1 MRNPFSQGLV
11 VGFITIIIGLG
22 SLNLA
27 HGREMSDTSGTAGLQ
42 SIGQPGGDA
51 VPLKIWT
58 DKEPGQVFKQGDRA
72 VVSFQ
77 AERTAY
83 LTALAVS
90 SDGDVHII
98 FPNKELPNNMIQQG
112 KVYTL
117 FGDDSSLRLETGK
130 NFRNAG
136 IIFFLS
142 SKPFSLDL
150 LKTTGDQPYLFIP
163 ASSTDKIN
171 ELKDKLKD
179 ISRKPG
185 FNRVVLPL
193 IGGYGRNLEPK
204 FSVLSAQPTDL
215 LRKDLSGGV
224 ESSTP
229 EALTGSAGLKPKPL
243 REQGHQR

>member
-22 SLNLA
+22 SLYVA
-27 HGREMSDTSGTAGLQ
+27 HGSDISDTSGTAGLQ

-51 VPLKIWT
+51 VSLRVWT

-77 AERTAY
+77 ADRTAY

-90 SDGDVHII
+90 SDGNVHII
-98 FPNKELPNNMIQQG
+98 FPNNELPNNMIQQG

-142 SKPFSLDL
+142 SKPFSLDP
-150 LKTTGDQPYLFIP
+150 LKTDGDQPYLFIP

-171 ELKDKLKD
+171 ELKDKLRD
-179 ISRKPG
+179 ISRNPG

-193 IGGYGRNLEPK
+193 TGGYGQNLEPK
-204 FSVLSAQPTDL
+204 FSVLSARPKGVVP
-215 LRKDLSGGV
+215 KDLSEGV
-224 ESSTP
+224 ESSIP
-229 EALTGSAGLKPKPL
+229 EALTGSAGLKPKPV
-243 REQGHQR
+243 RQQDR

>member
-22 SLNLA
+22 SLHVA
-27 HGREMSDTSGTAGLQ
+27 HGSDISDTSGTAGLQ

-51 VPLKIWT
+51 VSLKVWT

-77 AERTAY
+77 ADRTAY
-83 LTALAVS
+83 LMALAVS
-90 SDGDVHII
+90 SDGNVHII

-142 SKPFSLDL
+142 SKPFSLDP
-150 LKTTGDQPYLFIP
+150 LKTAGDQPYLFIP

-193 IGGYGRNLEPK
+193 TGGNGQNLEPK
-204 FSVLSAQPTDL
+204 FSVLSARP
-215 LRKDLSGGV
+215 RGVGPKDLSEGV
-224 ESSTP
+224 ESSIP
-229 EALTGSAGLKPKPL
+229 ESLTGSAGHKPKPV
-243 REQGHQR
+243 RQQDR

>member
-22 SLNLA
+22 SLYVA
-27 HGREMSDTSGTAGLQ
+27 HGSDISDTSGTAGLQ

-51 VPLKIWT
+51 VSLKVWT
-58 DKEPGQVFKQGDRA
+58 DKEPGQVFKEGDRA

-77 AERTAY
+77 ADRTAY

-90 SDGDVHII
+90 SDGNVHII

-112 KVYTL
+112 KVYSL

-142 SKPFSLDL
+142 SKPFSLDS

-193 IGGYGRNLEPK
+193 TGGYGQNLEPK
-204 FSVLSAQPTDL
+204 FSVLSARPKGVVP
-215 LRKDLSGGV
+215 KDLSEGV
-224 ESSTP
+224 ESSIP
-229 EALTGSAGLKPKPL
+229 EALTGSAGLKPKPV
-243 REQGHQR
+243 RQQDR

>member
-11 VGFITIIIGLG
+11 VGFITIVIGLG
-22 SLNLA
+22 SLYLA
-27 HGREMSDTSGTAGLQ
+27 HGSDMSDTSGTAGLQ

-51 VPLKIWT
+51 VPLKAWT

-90 SDGDVHII
+90 ADGNVHIV

-130 NFRNAG
+130 NVRNSG
-136 IIFFLS
+136 IIFFVS
-142 SKPFSLDL
+142 SKPFSLDP
-150 LKTTGDQPYLFIP
+150 LKSTGDRPYLFIP
-163 ASSTDKIN
+163 ASSTDEIN

-185 FNRVVLPL
+185 FNRIVLPL
-193 IGGYGRNLEPK
+193 TGDYGQNLEPK

-215 LRKDLSGGV
+215 IRKDLSGGV

-229 EALTGSAGLKPKPL
+229 ETLTGSAGLKPKTP
-243 REQGHQR
+243 RGQGHQR

>member
-11 VGFITIIIGLG
+11 VGFITIVIGLG
-22 SLNLA
+22 SLYLA
-27 HGREMSDTSGTAGLQ
+27 HGSDMSDTSGTAGLQ

-51 VPLKIWT
+51 VSLKVWT

-90 SDGDVHII
+90 SDGNVHVI

-130 NFRNAG
+130 NFKNAG

-142 SKPFSLDL
+142 STPFSLDP
-150 LKTTGDQPYLFIP
+150 LKTTGDRPYLFIP
-163 ASSTDKIN
+163 ASATDKIN

-193 IGGYGRNLEPK
+193 AGGYGQNLEPK
-204 FSVLSAQPTDL
+204 FSVLSAQPSDV

-229 EALTGSAGLKPKPL
+229 ETLTGSAGVKPKPL

>member
-11 VGFITIIIGLG
+11 VGFITIIISLG
-22 SLNLA
+22 SSYLA
-27 HGREMSDTSGTAGLQ
+27 HGSEISDTSGTAGLQ

-51 VPLKIWT
+51 VSLKVWT

-77 AERTAY
+77 ADRAAY

-90 SDGDVHII
+90 SDGNVHII

-142 SKPFSLDL
+142 SKPFSLDS
-150 LKTTGDQPYLFIP
+150 LKTPGDQPYLFIP
-163 ASSTDKIN
+163 ASSTGKIS
-171 ELKDKLKD
+171 ELKDKLRD

-193 IGGYGRNLEPK
+193 TGGYGQNLEPE
-204 FSVLSAQPTDL
+204 FSVLSARPKGVAP
-215 LRKDLSGGV
+215 KDLSEGV
-224 ESSTP
+224 ESSIP
-229 EALTGSAGLKPKPL
+229 EALTGSAGVKPKPV
-243 REQGHQR
+243 RQQDR